1 MSEDVATAML
11 NAVVDKQRGAS
22 VGASMFCNFDSDVND
37 YVFAMY
43 GPDGSTHRLFARQ
56 TTQERLG
63 AHWQGFVAN
72 FQAAEVV

>member
-1 MSEDVATAML
+1 
-11 NAVVDKQRGAS
+11 
-22 VGASMFCNFDSDVND
+22 MFCNFDSDVND